1 MEQLKQFQ
9 PNTFVTVQQ
18 LNELVNRINLLQQE
32 VYRLG
37 GEADPNTEW
46 KFSPLE
52 LRVGEPPK
60 TWSLSVDGE
69 NVAPK
74 VIKSSNPLVA
84 VFVAE
89 KIKVLKYDS
98 RGVEIRVTLNDG
110 RKKAFKVDIKK
121 GIV

>member
-18 LNELVNRINLLQQE
+18 LNELVDRINLLQQE

-46 KFSPLE
+46 DFFPLE
-52 LRVGEPPK
+52 FRVGEPPK
-60 TWSLSVDGE
+60 AWKLSVDGE
-69 NVAPK
+69 EVSPK
-74 VIKSSNPLVA
+74 VIESSDPSVV
-84 VFVAE
+84 VFVDK
-89 KIKVLKYDS
+89 KIKVLKYDNG
-98 RGVEIRVTLNDG
+98 GVEIRVTLNDG